1 MTDNTTVTPTS
12 LQEQSDLIQQI
23 ARDIF
28 AAIDGEW
35 SSTSYIVTCYG
46 GQTESEISVMR
57 PSGVAQSIAIPGT
70 IKPLRSSL
78 RRVMARPG
86 QGSWF
91 MMTMTLLPAESV
103 RVSFDY
109 ETKPV
114 FGEGMPGV
122 IPYLTSREQLE
133 FPRDQ
138 AHQPEWYAQSLSE
151 FLRESQVK
159 IDAEALRDR
168 GWARIGQAGGESYS
182 TRLVVLPSG
191 VGVMA
196 TGGFSAP
203 DVNHP
208 DPGFE
213 LFMPSALF
221 AGDADV
227 SRRAWPFNGL
237 NFLVRYTSEN
247 DVDWRAETAAGPVA
261 VTYIADYSNDAPDD
275 WRGEDVEGRGD
286 VLGVLVGVP
295 FASVPGFMPGLGGDA
310 ALIGVVPA
318 RPAEWEFLQRG
329 GDERRAVLAQRL
341 AALNPDDLASP
352 TRESVF

>member
-1 MTDNTTVTPTS
+1 MTGPFQVATM
-12 LQEQSDLIQQI
+12 QEQSDVLQQV
-23 ARDIF
+23 ARGLLETL
-28 AAIDGEW
+28 DGEW
-35 SSTSYIVTCYG
+35 SSAKFMITSFG
-46 GQTESEISVMR
+46 GQASSSFLLTKPNGQEQVIHT
-57 PSGVAQSIAIPGT
+57 PSNVWDIE
-70 IKPLRSSL
+70 SSL
-78 RRVMARPG
+78 RQVMSREG
-86 QGSWF
+86 HGSWF
-91 MMTMTLLPAESV
+91 TMTMVLSHPDGM

-109 ETKPV
+109 ENQPV
-114 FGEGMPGV
+114 FDVGLPGV
-122 IPYLTSREQLE
+122 NPYATSQEQLE

-151 FLRESQVK
+151 FLRQSQVR
-159 IDAEALRDR
+159 IDAETLRDQ
-168 GWARIGQAGGESYS
+168 GWARIGQAGEESHS

-191 VGVMA
+191 VGVVA

-203 DVNHP
+203 DADHP

-213 LFMPSALF
+213 LFMPSTLF
-221 AGDADV
+221 TDDVDV

-237 NFLVRYTSEN
+237 NFLVRHTSEN

-261 VTYIADYSNDAPDD
+261 VTYIADYSNEAPED

-295 FASVPGFMPGLGGDA
+295 FAPVPDSMPGVGGDT

-329 GDERRAVLAQRL
+329 GDERRTVLAQRL
-341 AALNPDDLASP
+341 AALSADELASM
-352 TRESVF
+352 TRQSVV